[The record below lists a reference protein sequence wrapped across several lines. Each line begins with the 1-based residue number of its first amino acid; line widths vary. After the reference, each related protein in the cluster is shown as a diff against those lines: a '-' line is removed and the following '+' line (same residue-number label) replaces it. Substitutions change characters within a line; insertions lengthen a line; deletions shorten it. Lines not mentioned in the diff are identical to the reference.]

1 MATFIGFSTDNK
13 QKPPYTL
20 TDLDL
25 VKQDLLNHF
34 LTRKGERVM
43 RPNFGSIIHD
53 ILMEP
58 FDNLTKQDIEDECK
72 EIVENDP
79 RVDLLATNIENTDH
93 LLKVELYLQYKV
105 DQSKDVLEMR
115 LEREFERD
123 GYGQLV
129 QEIKIYSPLKIGK

>member
-13 QKPPYTL
+13 KKPPYTL

-72 EIVENDP
+72 EIVDNDP

-115 LEREFERD
+115 LEREFER
-123 GYGQLV
+123 
-129 QEIKIYSPLKIGK
+129 EA

>member
-115 LEREFERD
+115 LEREFER
-123 GYGQLV
+123 
-129 QEIKIYSPLKIGK
+129 EA

>member
-13 QKPPYTL
+13 KKPPYTL

-72 EIVENDP
+72 EIVDNDP
-79 RVDLLATNIENTDH
+79 RVDLLATNIENTAH

-115 LEREFERD
+115 LEREFER
-123 GYGQLV
+123 
-129 QEIKIYSPLKIGK
+129 ET

>member
-58 FDNLTKQDIEDECK
+58 FDNLTKQDIEDECVN
-72 EIVENDP
+72 IVGNDP
-79 RVDLLATNIENTDH
+79 RVDLISTNVENSDH
-93 LLKVELYLQYKV
+93 FLKVELYLQYKV
-105 DQSKDVLEMR
+105 DQSEDVLEVR
-115 LEREFERD
+115 LERNFNGD
-123 GYGQLV
+123 T
-129 QEIKIYSPLKIGK
+129 

>member
-1 MATFIGFSTDNK
+1 
-13 QKPPYTL
+13 
-20 TDLDL
+20 
-25 VKQDLLNHF
+25 
-34 LTRKGERVM
+34 
-43 RPNFGSIIHD
+43 
-53 ILMEP
+53 MEP

-115 LEREFERD
+115 LEREFER
-123 GYGQLV
+123 
-129 QEIKIYSPLKIGK
+129 EA

>member
-13 QKPPYTL
+13 KKPPYTL

-72 EIVENDP
+72 EIVDNDP

-115 LEREFERD
+115 LEREFER
-123 GYGQLV
+123 
-129 QEIKIYSPLKIGK
+129 ET

>member
-34 LTRKGERVM
+34 LTRKVERVM

-58 FDNLTKQDIEDECK
+58 FDNLTKQDIEDECVN
-72 EIVENDP
+72 IVGNDP
-79 RVDLLATNIENTDH
+79 RVDLISTNVENSDH
-93 LLKVELYLQYKV
+93 FLKVELYLQYKV
-105 DQSKDVLEMR
+105 DQSEDVLEVR
-115 LEREFERD
+115 LERDFNGD
-123 GYGQLV
+123 T
-129 QEIKIYSPLKIGK
+129 

>member
-53 ILMEP
+53 VLMEP
-58 FDNLTKQDIEDECK
+58 FDNLTKQDIEDECVN
-72 EIVENDP
+72 IVGNDP
-79 RVDLLATNIENTDH
+79 RVDLISTKVQNTDH
-93 LLKVELYLQYKV
+93 FLKVELYLEYKV
-105 DQSKDVLEMR
+105 DQSKDVLEVR
-115 LEREFERD
+115 LDRD
-123 GYGQLV
+123 INGD
-129 QEIKIYSPLKIGK
+129 I

>member
-115 LEREFERD
+115 LERDFER
-123 GYGQLV
+123 
-129 QEIKIYSPLKIGK
+129 EA

>member
-58 FDNLTKQDIEDECK
+58 FDNLTKQDIEDECVN
-72 EIVENDP
+72 IVGNDP
-79 RVDLLATNIENTDH
+79 RVDLISTKVENSDH
-93 LLKVELYLQYKV
+93 FLKVELYLQYKV
-105 DQSKDVLEMR
+105 DQSEDVLEVR
-115 LEREFERD
+115 LERDFNGD
-123 GYGQLV
+123 T
-129 QEIKIYSPLKIGK
+129 

>member
-58 FDNLTKQDIEDECK
+58 FDNLTRQDIEDECVN
-72 EIVENDP
+72 IVGNDP
-79 RVDLLATNIENTDH
+79 RVDLISTKVENSDH
-93 LLKVELYLQYKV
+93 FLKVELYLQYKV
-105 DQSKDVLEMR
+105 DQSEDVLEVR
-115 LEREFERD
+115 LERDFNGD
-123 GYGQLV
+123 T
-129 QEIKIYSPLKIGK
+129 

>member
-13 QKPPYTL
+13 KKPPYTL

-34 LTRKGERVM
+34 QTRKGERVM

-58 FDNLTKQDIEDECK
+58 FDDFTKQDVEDECK
-72 EIVENDP
+72 LIVDNDP
-79 RVDLLATNIENTDH
+79 RVELIDMNVENTEH
-93 LLKVELYLQYKV
+93 LLKVELYLEYNV
-105 DQSKDVLEMR
+105 DQSRDVLEMR
-115 LEREFERD
+115 LEREFNGE
-123 GYGQLV
+123 
-129 QEIKIYSPLKIGK
+129 

>member
-13 QKPPYTL
+13 QKPPYIL

-58 FDNLTKQDIEDECK
+58 FDNLTKQDIEDECVN
-72 EIVENDP
+72 IVGNDP
-79 RVDLLATNIENTDH
+79 RVDLISTNVENSDH
-93 LLKVELYLQYKV
+93 FLKVELYLQYKV
-105 DQSKDVLEMR
+105 DQSEDVLEVR
-115 LEREFERD
+115 LERDFNGD
-123 GYGQLV
+123 T
-129 QEIKIYSPLKIGK
+129 

>member
-1 MATFIGFSTDNK
+1 MATFIGFSPDNK

-58 FDNLTKQDIEDECK
+58 FDNLTKQDIEDECVN
-72 EIVENDP
+72 IVGNDP
-79 RVDLLATNIENTDH
+79 RVDLISTNVENSDH
-93 LLKVELYLQYKV
+93 FLKVELYLQYKV
-105 DQSKDVLEMR
+105 DQSEDVLEVR
-115 LEREFERD
+115 LERDFNGD
-123 GYGQLV
+123 T
-129 QEIKIYSPLKIGK
+129 

>member
-53 ILMEP
+53 VLMEP
-58 FDNLTKQDIEDECK
+58 FDNLTKQDIEDECVN
-72 EIVENDP
+72 IVGNDP
-79 RVDLLATNIENTDH
+79 RVDLISTKVQNTDH
-93 LLKVELYLQYKV
+93 FLKVELYLQYKV
-105 DQSKDVLEMR
+105 DQSKDVLEVR
-115 LEREFERD
+115 LDRD
-123 GYGQLV
+123 INGD
-129 QEIKIYSPLKIGK
+129 I

>member
-58 FDNLTKQDIEDECK
+58 FDNLTRQDIEDECVN
-72 EIVENDP
+72 IVGNDP
-79 RVDLLATNIENTDH
+79 RVDLISTNVENSDH
-93 LLKVELYLQYKV
+93 FLKVELYLQYKV
-105 DQSKDVLEMR
+105 DQSEDVLEVR
-115 LEREFERD
+115 LERDFNGD
-123 GYGQLV
+123 T
-129 QEIKIYSPLKIGK
+129 

>member
-58 FDNLTKQDIEDECK
+58 FDNLTKQDIEDECVN
-72 EIVENDP
+72 IVGNDP
-79 RVDLLATNIENTDH
+79 RVDLISTNVENSDH
-93 LLKVELYLQYKV
+93 FLKVELYLQYKV
-105 DQSKDVLEMR
+105 DQSEDVLEVR
-115 LEREFERD
+115 LERDFNGD
-123 GYGQLV
+123 T
-129 QEIKIYSPLKIGK
+129 